1 MKKLIFS
8 FSLLLIGACTKNPL
22 PPAPTT
28 PTPTASASSSS
39 PTATPIGPCNCMA
52 RWGIGKDPHNIMDQN
67 HQPIDHPIVGG
78 FLVYDTTE
86 RFQLPGGGDGPCDAE
101 KDNCNGVK
109 CSDPRGPNFV
119 VSSPADWHVNSN
131 PYQIKVGPLVKGHY
145 SFKSVPRADLQDAYG
160 RKVNV
165 CSGDGADETSLDLK

>member
-1 MKKLIFS
+1 MKYIV
-8 FSLLLIGACTKNPL
+8 LLLLVTLVACTKPVD
-22 PPAPTT
+22 PPKAS
-28 PTPTASASSSS
+28 PTPQASAS
-39 PTATPIGPCNCMA
+39 ATQTPSQGPGACPCMA
-52 RWGIGKDPHNIMDQN
+52 RWGIGKDPHNIMDAN
-67 HQPIDHPIVGG
+67 HQPIDHPVVGG

-101 KDNCNGVK
+101 KDNCNGVQ

-119 VSSPADWHVNSN
+119 VSSPADWHVNTN

-145 SFKSVPRADLQDAYG
+145 TFKSVPRVDLQDAYG

-165 CSGDGADETSLDLK
+165 CSGDGSDSTTLDVK